1 MNAGNVPPGPVLK
14 GGKTQKGKTQ
24 KNRSS
29 NSSRKGQT
37 KKSRHTSKGIPKAKG
52 IQWPKGSIAYICGV
66 SREAFGPSDAALG
79 GSEQAVVQLSK
90 CWAKRGRSVVV
101 YGTVKECVKD
111 GVEYRSIFKL
121 NLADQ
126 FENVI
131 FWRSNGIRLL
141 PLIQAKRRLVD
152 LHDSWDP
159 RSYVPES
166 QLLALTDYCM
176 VKSKYHRG
184 LYKYIPDSKI
194 KIIMNGVQEDLFNTV
209 IRKIPE
215 SDRLPHRCIYAS
227 TYERGLEPLLRY
239 TWPKIRAAIPDA
251 TFDIYYGMNRIAT
264 TPLGI
269 KLTKLFQ
276 QPGVKEHGRIS
287 LEQVAEEKAKSAI
300 HLYVSNSPT
309 EIDCIS
315 VRESLLCGS
324 VPILGNDYVFNE
336 RDGIHIT
343 GSVVK
348 NPAKTY
354 TNAAAT
360 VIRYLKDQDALA
372 SKRAE
377 LRKSDTIVSWKEIA
391 EKWMDAFI

>member
-1 MNAGNVPPGPVLK
+1 MYAGNIPPGPVLT
-14 GGKTQKGKTQ
+14 GGKT
-24 KNRSS
+24 
-29 NSSRKGQT
+29 RKHIAAKRYKT
-37 KKSRHTSKGIPKAKG
+37 KKSRRVPKGIPKAKG
-52 IQWPKGSIAYICGV
+52 MKWPKGSVVYICGV
-66 SREAFGPSDAALG
+66 SRDAFGPSDTALG

-90 CWAKRGRSVVV
+90 CWAKAGRAVVV
-101 YGTVKECVKD
+101 YGTVKECIKD

-159 RSYVPES
+159 RTYVPES

-176 VKSKYHRG
+176 VKSEYHRG
-184 LYKYIPDSKI
+184 LYDYIPDSKI
-194 KIIMNGVQEDLFNTV
+194 KIIMNGVQVDLFNKV
-209 IRKIPE
+209 IRTVPE

-227 TYERGLEPLLRY
+227 TYERGLEQILQY

-251 TFDIYYGMNRIAT
+251 TFDIYYGMNRIAK

-300 HLYVSNSPT
+300 HLYVSTSPT

-324 VPILGNDYVFNE
+324 VPVLGNDYVFNE
-336 RDGIHIT
+336 RDGIHIK
-343 GSVVK
+343 GSTK
-348 NPAKTY
+348 NPGQATTY
-354 TNAAAT
+354 RNAART
-360 VIRYLKDQDALA
+360 VVRYLKDQNALA

-377 LRKSDTIVSWKEIA
+377 LRKSDTIVSWEQVA